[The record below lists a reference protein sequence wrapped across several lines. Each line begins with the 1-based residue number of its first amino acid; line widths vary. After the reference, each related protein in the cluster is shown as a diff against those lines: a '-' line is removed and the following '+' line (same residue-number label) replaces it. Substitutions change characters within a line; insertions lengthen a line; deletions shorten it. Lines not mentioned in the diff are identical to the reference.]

1 MNESNY
7 YEMNDTDVSWLII
20 KFIENEWFKL
30 LKMNNSDYY
39 KNDKVDDK
47 MNDEPSKNFRYPSFN
62 KHGAVA
68 E

>member
-1 MNESNY
+1 
-7 YEMNDTDVSWLII
+7 
-20 KFIENEWFKL
+20 
-30 LKMNNSDYY
+30 MNNSDYY